1 MEFNKETKE
10 MFDVGRIILVV
21 GYTIFA
27 LMHVIIT
34 FLLGWDKWVLL
45 LIAVAVSCCWILH
58 IQSLFTDIQ
67 RLWIIAMIM
76 MCNYLIY
83 GIHSTS
89 TYDLAIVMAA
99 IMMLFIMTGVKP
111 LLTLCQITYY
121 ITMTYDLIEMVYNG
135 VHFGVIDICRI
146 TMHYSVITM
155 LAYFL
160 KTIINNWGDV
170 IRSSKEEIDE
180 LTESTERLNDFL
192 ANVSHEI
199 RTPVNAIIGLSG
211 ICIDKE
217 ENPEVKKDMEEVRK
231 AGHRV
236 SDQIGD
242 ILDFSEIDRG
252 NIVKN
257 SEDFMLSSAVND
269 IMPDFREMM
278 KPGVELVID
287 IDPAIPAVM
296 NSDVTKLKKIIKALV
311 SNGLK
316 YTSEGGV
323 FLKLS
328 SELQGYGVN
337 LFIQVSDTGIG
348 MNEEELE
355 LIYERF
361 YQSDSGRARVGS
373 GLGLGLS
380 IVSGFVSLLGG
391 FMTINSKPEV
401 GTTVRV
407 SLPMAVV
414 EPSSCMSVSK
424 PGEIN
429 LAAYLKF
436 DNISNPVV
444 RDYYNS
450 QSLSI
455 TKGLGVE
462 MHRVESIESLKKVVS
477 STKLTHLL
485 INDNEYVSDREY
497 IESIADN
504 ISVVVISEPGF
515 ELPKNSKVRISTKP
529 FYAFPMV
536 SILNSGLKSNKEPGD
551 TLRVTDVHALVVDD
565 EPMNLIVAKSIL
577 KRYGMEISTAT
588 SGQESIDLC
597 RDHRYDIIFMDHM
610 MGNMDGVEAMKKIRS
625 DVKGLNREIPVVALT
640 ANAMSSAKQMFL
652 SEGFDGF
659 VSKPIEIEELERTL
673 KRVLPKNSIS
683 FVNKEDE
690 EVLEFK
696 ASGDDEV
703 LEFDAASDDE
713 VMEFG
718 PDDDEVL
725 EFGPNDG
732 SSSGLNDAEFLKN
745 ELAKIE
751 VDMDTALTF
760 LGGDP
765 DLYHDVLLQFA
776 SEMDGKVT
784 KLSNFFEDKNWKEY
798 EIIIH
803 AMKSSSKMIGARPD
817 ITEDALKLE
826 KAAHDEDASYIEENH
841 ARVLEIFKSL
851 GEKILCLVD

>member
-1 MEFNKETKE
+1 
-10 MFDVGRIILVV
+10 
-21 GYTIFA
+21 
-27 LMHVIIT
+27 
-34 FLLGWDKWVLL
+34 
-45 LIAVAVSCCWILH
+45 
-58 IQSLFTDIQ
+58 
-67 RLWIIAMIM
+67 MIM

-89 TYDLAIVMAA
+89 TYDLAVVMAA

-121 ITMTYDLIEMVYNG
+121 ITMTYDLIEMVHNG

-146 TMHYSVITM
+146 TMHYCVITM

-269 IMPDFREMM
+269 IMPDLREMM

-328 SELQGYGVN
+328 FEPQGYGVN

-429 LAAYLKF
+429 LAAYQKF
-436 DNISNPVV
+436 DNITNPVV

-497 IESIADN
+497 IESIADVYRLLRN
-504 ISVVVISEPGF
+504 HKVPFVKSSE
-515 ELPKNSKVRISTKP
+515 TW
-529 FYAFPMV
+529 
-536 SILNSGLKSNKEPGD
+536 
-551 TLRVTDVHALVVDD
+551 VTDFHSLS
-565 EPMNLIVAKSIL
+565 NL
-577 KRYGMEISTAT
+577 
-588 SGQESIDLC
+588 ESL
-597 RDHRYDIIFMDHM
+597 
-610 MGNMDGVEAMKKIRS
+610 
-625 DVKGLNREIPVVALT
+625 
-640 ANAMSSAKQMFL
+640 
-652 SEGFDGF
+652 EG
-659 VSKPIEIEELERTL
+659 E
-673 KRVLPKNSIS
+673 
-683 FVNKEDE
+683 
-690 EVLEFK
+690 
-696 ASGDDEV
+696 
-703 LEFDAASDDE
+703 ASDDE
-713 VMEFG
+713 TGLDYKEYLMILIALQGNDMYYRMLDLMQMNVTQPE
-718 PDDDEVL
+718 L
-725 EFGPNDG
+725 E
-732 SSSGLNDAEFLKN
+732 
-745 ELAKIE
+745 
-751 VDMDTALTF
+751 
-760 LGGDP
+760 GGDTT
-765 DLYHDVLLQFA
+765 FR
-776 SEMDGKVT
+776 M
-784 KLSNFFEDKNWKEY
+784 KNAITAFGVNADIGYGSKEFN
-798 EIIIH
+798 IH
-803 AMKSSSKMIGARPD
+803 
-817 ITEDALKLE
+817 
-826 KAAHDEDASYIEENH
+826 EET
-841 ARVLEIFKSL
+841 
-851 GEKILCLVD
+851 GY